1 MLKKND
7 IDRIETCTSERKP
20 SKALEI
26 YMYLVLVK
34 YTYGTCEKMFT
45 ESLSSTNKRRIA
57 SITPSPVRPILRY

>member
-1 MLKKND
+1 MIIYLQYTGTKFIKYYVKKKD

-34 YTYGTCEKMFT
+34 YTYGTCK
-45 ESLSSTNKRRIA
+45 I
-57 SITPSPVRPILRY
+57 